1 MVTFIEIISGSKE
14 GIKYRLYEGATLGRS
29 NADILIDDP
38 KISGTHARVEKNN
51 RNQLVLIDQ
60 DSANGVFIND
70 RRVKKVTLIP
80 GVTFELGRTLFRVSQ
95 EMAEV
100 EEVIQKTLTWQD
112 NAKESISGMDIRNK
126 KGPLKIYRFD
136 PAVHLHFL
144 QGIQAG
150 TEVILGYGPRT
161 AGWGSLD
168 IELLDEKSP
177 EVAFEIFPGA
187 DGFAQVKVPQGDVVK
202 INNASQESGSLQSGD
217 MISIGQTL
225 IRISYLD

>member
-14 GIKYRLYEGATLGRS
+14 GVRYRLYEGITLGRS

-51 RNQLVLIDQ
+51 RDQLVLIDQ
-60 DSANGVFIND
+60 ESANGVFIND
-70 RRVKKVTLIP
+70 RRVKKVTLIL

-95 EMAEV
+95 EAAEV
-100 EEVIQKTLTWQD
+100 DEVVQKPKTWQD

-126 KGPLKIYRFD
+126 KGPSKTYRFD

-150 TEVILGYGPRT
+150 TELVLGYGPRT

-177 EVAFEIFPGA
+177 EVAFEIYPSA
-187 DGFAQVKVPQGDVVK
+187 DGFAQVNVPQGDVVK
-202 INNASQESGSLQSGD
+202 INNKPHDGGALQSGD
-217 MISIGQTL
+217 MISIGKTL